1 MMENE
6 TRDLAGKSPD
16 QADPTRIHDHQ
27 QGPRGFISNDMSEV
41 SRSATAPAKSR
52 SAKEEACVGLQ
63 QTACVFF

>member
-16 QADPTRIHDHQ
+16 QADPARIHDHQ
-27 QGPRGFISNDMSEV
+27 QGPRGFISNDT
-41 SRSATAPAKSR
+41 ATAPAKSR